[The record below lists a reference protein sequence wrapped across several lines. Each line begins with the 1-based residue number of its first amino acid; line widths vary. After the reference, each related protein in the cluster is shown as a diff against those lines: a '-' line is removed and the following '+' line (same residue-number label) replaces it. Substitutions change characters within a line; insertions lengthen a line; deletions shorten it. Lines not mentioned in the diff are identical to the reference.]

1 MILRCFEYRKANYFS
16 YVSRYYHQMLSLPL
30 THPEIL
36 VNLMNGEFSCQAIAG
51 MCDAKESWQ
60 SAYQELKF
68 QHTRRNHSKKK
79 SVKTKVSTGIEII
92 LKADSNLFPI
102 MTIVAHLR
110 QLDIK

>member
-1 MILRCFEYRKANYFS
+1 M
-16 YVSRYYHQMLSLPL
+16 QSLPL

-51 MCDAKESWQ
+51 MYDAKERWE
-60 SAYQELKF
+60 SAYQQLKF

-79 SVKTKVSTGIEII
+79 SAKTEVSTGIEII
-92 LKADSNLFPI
+92 LKADNNLFPI
-102 MTIVAHLR
+102 MIIVAHLR